1 MRWEQEDCPPHRS
14 RREEKESSE
23 VTRVCVCWARGAHK
37 SRGGG
42 GKGLCIHVHVY
53 TEVKEQPWLPFLSTI
68 HLFILFL
75 SHCLSRA

>member
-1 MRWEQEDCPPHRS
+1 MGVGKR
-14 RREEKESSE
+14 
-23 VTRVCVCWARGAHK
+23 
-37 SRGGG
+37 
-42 GKGLCIHVHVY
+42 GKGLCVHVHVY